1 MTRRLYYDDAYTT
14 AFTARVTGR
23 LTVDD
28 RPAVVLDCTYFYP
41 AGGGQPADGGTI
53 AGVGVVDVLP
63 RNEDGAV
70 LHLLAADV
78 PGDRVECHVDWE
90 RRFDHMQ
97 HHTGQ
102 HILTRAFIQAAGAD
116 TIGFHLGEESV
127 TIDLDKPHI
136 SPEMLDE
143 VEDLANRIVFE
154 DRPVTTRVID
164 LEEAESIR
172 IRKMP
177 DMLATDGL
185 RVVEIADFDLT
196 ACGGTH
202 VARTGEIG
210 LIKMLR
216 LEKRGDETR
225 VEFRCGWRALRDLRV
240 KNALVDRLA
249 AEFTVGYRELD
260 RAVERLRA
268 DLKAARSALKAA
280 GNRLLDYE
288 AADLL
293 QSTAV
298 REDVRLVSRV
308 FEDRDVGEVRALAGR
323 LVAAPGLVAL
333 LGVAG
338 EKAQLILA
346 RSRDLSYDMSAAL
359 ERALS
364 VLGSARGGG
373 KPDFAQG
380 GGVAA
385 DAALVEAAL
394 SEAEDAVFRAG

>member
-28 RPAVVLDCTYFYP
+28 HPAAVLDCTYFYP
-41 AGGGQPADGGTI
+41 ASGGQPADGGTI
-53 AGVGVVDVLP
+53 AGVEVVDVLP
-63 RNEDGAV
+63 RKEDGAV

-78 PGDRVECHVDWE
+78 PGDRVECCVDWE

-102 HILTRAFIQAAGAD
+102 HILTRAFIQIAGAD
-116 TIGFHLGEESV
+116 TVGFHLGEESV
-127 TIDLDKPHI
+127 TIDLDKSHI
-136 SPEMLDE
+136 PPETLDE

-172 IRKMP
+172 MRKMP

-185 RVVEIADFDLT
+185 RVVEVADFDLT

-202 VARTGEIG
+202 VAHTGEIG
-210 LIKMLR
+210 LIKVLR

-240 KNALVDRLA
+240 KNELVNRLA
-249 AEFTVGYRELD
+249 AEFTVGYWELD
-260 RAVERLRA
+260 QAIERLRA
-268 DLKAARSALKAA
+268 DLKATRRTLKAA

-298 REDVRLVSRV
+298 REGVRVISRI
-308 FEDRDVGEVRALAGR
+308 FEDRDVGEVRALVGR
-323 LVAAPGLVAL
+323 LVAAPGTVAL

-394 SEAEDAVFRAG
+394 AEAEDTIFCAG

>member
-1 MTRRLYYDDAYTT
+1 MTQRLYYDDAYTT

-23 LTVDD
+23 LAVNDH
-28 RPAVVLDCTYFYP
+28 PAVVLDCTYFYP
-41 AGGGQPADGGTI
+41 ASGGQPADGGTI
-53 AGVGVVDVLP
+53 AGVEVIDVLP
-63 RNEDGAV
+63 RKEDGAV
-70 LHLLAADV
+70 LHLLTADV
-78 PGDRVECHVDWE
+78 PGDRVECCVDWE

-102 HILTRAFIQAAGAD
+102 HILTRAFIQIAGAD
-116 TIGFHLGEESV
+116 TVGFHLGEESV

-136 SPEMLDE
+136 SPETLDE
-143 VEDLANRIVFE
+143 VEDLANRVIFE

-172 IRKMP
+172 MRKMP
-177 DMLATDGL
+177 DTLATDGL
-185 RVVEIADFDLT
+185 RVVEVADFDLT

-210 LIKMLR
+210 LIKVLR
-216 LEKRGDETR
+216 LEKRGDEMR

-240 KNALVDRLA
+240 KNELVNRLA
-249 AEFTVGYRELD
+249 AEFTVGYWELD
-260 RAVERLRA
+260 QAIERLCA
-268 DLKAARSALKAA
+268 DLKAARRTLKAA

-293 QSTAV
+293 RSTAV
-298 REDVRLVSRV
+298 REGVRVINRV
-308 FEDRDVGEVRALAGR
+308 FEGRDVGEVRALAGR
-323 LVAAPGLVAL
+323 LVAAPGTVAL

-394 SEAEDAVFRAG
+394 AEAEDTVFCAG